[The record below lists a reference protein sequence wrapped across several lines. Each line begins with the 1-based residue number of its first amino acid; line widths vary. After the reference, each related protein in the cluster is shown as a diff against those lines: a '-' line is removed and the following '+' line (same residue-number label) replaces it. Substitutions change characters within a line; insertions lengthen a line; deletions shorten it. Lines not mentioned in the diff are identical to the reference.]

1 MRKGKRD
8 NKLRTDGNYLG
19 DQSDKIRENLY
30 REIPRWLE
38 EAIEQKNP
46 RLTLALADSILLVY
60 DDLDKKLL
68 AITSLN

>member
-1 MRKGKRD
+1 
-8 NKLRTDGNYLG
+8 LRTDGNYLG

-30 REIPRWLE
+30 REVPRWLE

-68 AITSLN
+68 DLTRLN

>member
-1 MRKGKRD
+1 LKNDR
-8 NKLRTDGNYLG
+8 NSLN

-30 REIPRWLE
+30 GEIPLWLE

-68 AITSLN
+68 DLTRLN

>member
-1 MRKGKRD
+1 
-8 NKLRTDGNYLG
+8 LRTDGNYLG

-30 REIPRWLE
+30 GEIPRWLE

-68 AITSLN
+68 DITRLN

>member
-1 MRKGKRD
+1 L
-8 NKLRTDGNYLG
+8 NNDGNSIN
-19 DQSDKIRENLY
+19 DQSDEISRDLFS
-30 REIPRWLE
+30 EIPYWLE

-68 AITSLN
+68 ALTRLN

>member
-1 MRKGKRD
+1 LK
-8 NKLRTDGNYLG
+8 TDGNYLG
-19 DQSDKIRENLY
+19 DQSDKIRESLY
-30 REIPRWLE
+30 GDIPLWLE

-68 AITSLN
+68 ALTRLN

>member
-1 MRKGKRD
+1 M
-8 NKLRTDGNYLG
+8 RTDGNYLG

-30 REIPRWLE
+30 GEIPLWLE
-38 EAIEQKNP
+38 VAIQQKNP

-68 AITSLN
+68 DITRLN